1 MGYQKISDKTED
13 RMRDFIEKSLNGKV
27 AKRGRKPGW
36 ARESY
41 TFDEALSELLT
52 KAGF

>member
-41 TFDEALSELLT
+41 TFDEALSMLL
-52 KAGF
+52 KEVGF